1 MRIGAILAT
10 CLLLASPLVVAA
22 QQGGKIP
29 KIGFL
34 APATGIYIGSSAAV
48 YEAFQRGLRDLGY
61 VEGRNVIL
69 EYRSAPD
76 QSRLGERAAELVRL
90 NVDVI
95 VTAGVANFAAKASTD
110 TIPIVFAASSD
121 PVEAGLVDSLARPGG
136 NLTGISSLAY
146 TLVPKR
152 LELLKEAAPKVSRVA
167 VLANPGHPGVQ
178 LEWKATQDAAQ
189 ALGVTLHR
197 FAVRTGPEVD
207 QAFDAIVKT
216 GINAILVFP
225 DSFTLTHRARMA
237 DFAAARRLPSVFGW
251 KEYAEAGGLL
261 SYGPNLDALWK
272 RMAVFVDKI
281 LKGAKP
287 GSLPVEQPSTFE
299 LVINLKTARTLGLT
313 IPPSLLL
320 RADRVIE

>member
-1 MRIGAILAT
+1 MRIGAIVVA
-10 CLLLASPLVVAA
+10 CILLASPLTVDA

-34 APATGIYIGSSAAV
+34 APATGIYIGSAAGV
-48 YEAFQRGLRDLGY
+48 YEAFRRGLRDLGY
-61 VEGRNVIL
+61 VDGQNVIL
-69 EYRSAPD
+69 IYRSAPD
-76 QSRLGERAAELVRL
+76 QSRLGEPAAELVRL

-95 VTAGVANFAAKASTD
+95 VTAGVANFAAKASTE
-110 TIPIVFAASSD
+110 TIPIVFASSGD
-121 PVEAGLVDSLARPGG
+121 PVEARLVESLARPGG
-136 NLTGISSLAY
+136 NLTGISSLAFN
-146 TLVPKR
+146 LVPKH
-152 LELLKEAAPKVSRVA
+152 LELLKEAAPRISRVA
-167 VLANPGHPGVQ
+167 VLANPGHPGEQ
-178 LEWKATQDAAQ
+178 LEWKAIQDAAQ

-197 FAVRTGPEVD
+197 FAARTGPEVD

-216 GINAILVFP
+216 GMNAILVFP
-225 DSFTLTHRARMA
+225 DSFTLAHRARIA
-237 DFAAARRLPSVFGW
+237 DFAATRRLPSVFGW

-272 RMAVFVDKI
+272 RIALFVDKI

-313 IPPSLLL
+313 LPRSLLL